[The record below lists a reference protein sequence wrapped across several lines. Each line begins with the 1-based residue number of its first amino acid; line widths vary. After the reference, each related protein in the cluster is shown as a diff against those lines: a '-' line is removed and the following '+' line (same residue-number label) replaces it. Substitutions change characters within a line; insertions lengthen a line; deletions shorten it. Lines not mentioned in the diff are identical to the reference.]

1 MSTGAEEVEP
11 YDCGRRETARGGR
24 RPGSRTEARAGE
36 ETALR
41 PQGGLRRAVAAW
53 HARATGGRPGGP
65 LAARPVRRQAQTCQR
80 SPQPQDSPSEMPA
93 RSPPVSP
100 ELNKRVPDL
109 LGGRKR
115 SIQGRSW
122 WGGGVILPGV
132 RTSHGTAREEPR
144 GAGCRQA
151 PRPRPAG
158 PRVFSARIAWS
169 LPARP
174 QPPERLSR
182 TTKPHKHR
190 EGTRPIPLYP
200 R

>member
-11 YDCGRRETARGGR
+11 YDCGRQETARGGR

-65 LAARPVRRQAQTCQR
+65 LAARPVQRQAQTCQR

-100 ELNKRVPDL
+100 ELNERVPDL

-122 WGGGVILPGV
+122 WGGGASSCQESGRATAPPGKSLV
-132 RTSHGTAREEPR
+132 AQAADRPPALGP
-144 GAGCRQA
+144 QA
-151 PRPRPAG
+151 PAS
-158 PRVFSARIAWS
+158 SA
-169 LPARP
+169 L
-174 QPPERLSR
+174 
-182 TTKPHKHR
+182 
-190 EGTRPIPLYP
+190 G
-200 R
+200 